1 MRLAIVAGTAFAAAL
16 IGGALGAALIVHPEW
31 FGYSLTSAAPEAEAA
46 QRSRTE
52 DASRRHAEAERKRA
66 EETRRVEEMRRDEEH
81 RRRYEEARRRAED
94 EGRRHESTPSQGTG
108 VACDYAAPSLKGA
121 FASEAD
127 CYFAQ
132 RNLTLAL
139 TTARDGA
146 EPTTWT
152 NPKSG
157 ALGTIR
163 VFYTTREADGTM
175 CRRFEQSVTVKERK
189 ALGVGT
195 ACFRNTWQIA
205 P

>member
-1 MRLAIVAGTAFAAAL
+1 MRLAIVAGTAFVAAL
-16 IGGALGAALIVHPEW
+16 IGAAAGAALVVHPEW
-31 FGYSLTSAAPEAEAA
+31 FGVSWTSAAPEAEAA
-46 QRSRTE
+46 
-52 DASRRHAEAERKRA
+52 ERKRA
-66 EETRRVEEMRRDEEH
+66 ADATRRAQ
-81 RRRYEEARRRAED
+81 EEARQRED
-94 EGRRHESTPSQGTG
+94 EAAKPRTEVERKPPSTPPQRGQG

-157 ALGTIR
+157 ASGTVR
-163 VFYTTREADGTM
+163 VFYTTRESDGTM
-175 CRRFEQSVTVKERK
+175 CRRFEQTVAAKERK
-189 ALGVGT
+189 SVGVGT
-195 ACFRNTWQIA
+195 ACFRSNAWQIA